1 MYTNLGIIVIEKL
14 KGRQMLEYSNKQET
28 SMPTLDM
35 TIYEMQAEISKTI
48 AHPLRIAIIHYL
60 KEGEKTVNELTQT
73 LGASQSNISQHLA
86 IMRQRQIVKTRKEG
100 STVYYRVASP
110 KISQACDMVR
120 EVLLEQ
126 LNQRQELAKNIP
138 P

>member
-1 MYTNLGIIVIEKL
+1 
-14 KGRQMLEYSNKQET
+14 MLEYSNKQATEMSKQT
-28 SMPTLDM
+28 FDM
-35 TIYEMQAEISKTI
+35 SIYELQAEISKTL

-60 KEGEKTVNELTQT
+60 KDCEKTVNELTQT

-110 KISQACDMVR
+110 KINQACDMVR
-120 EVLLEQ
+120 EVLVDQ
-126 LNQRQELAKNIP
+126 LNQKQEMAKSFSL
-138 P
+138 